1 MNIPN
6 QLSLLRILLIPVFA
20 VLYLCGGKQPY
31 YLLSAVVLLLSGLTD
46 VLDGYIARRFHMTS
60 ELGKIL
66 DPLADKL
73 TQITVLIC
81 LVVLHPRL
89 LWAVAVIFMK
99 ELTMLIG
106 GLIILKKK
114 IPMASSKWFGKVGTV
129 MFYIATFII
138 IAFSDT
144 ISDNTITGIVVGV
157 MVYMLFTLAMYIPE
171 FFKLKNNSKQS

>member
-81 LVVLHPRL
+81 LVVLHP
-89 LWAVAVIFMK
+89 
-99 ELTMLIG
+99 
-106 GLIILKKK
+106 
-114 IPMASSKWFGKVGTV
+114 MASSKWFGKVGTV

-144 ISDNTITGIVVGV
+144 ISDDTITGIVVGV